1 MPAGDAMATKAKK
14 PNVKAQVREMLDS
27 LPDNCTVED
36 VQYQLY
42 VIEKINRS
50 EESLRRDGGIPH
62 EEVKRRVAS
71 WLKK

>member
-1 MPAGDAMATKAKK
+1 MASKTKTTG
-14 PNVKAQVREMLDS
+14 NVKQRVRELLDQ

-42 VIEKINRS
+42 LIEKINRS

-62 EEVKRRVAS
+62 DEVKRRVAS
-71 WLKK
+71 WLKR

>member
-1 MPAGDAMATKAKK
+1 MPVGDAMATKTKR
-14 PNVKAQVREMLDS
+14 PNVKNQVRELLDH

-71 WLKK
+71 WLKE